1 MAGIMDKLHFIRKSL
16 NDRDRSENTVILL
29 NQLKSDDEYLP
40 VYKVS
45 IKILALATLD
55 LLEIEKYNGS
65 DDDVQLWKENL
76 QYLME

>member
-40 VYKVS
+40 VFKVPIS
-45 IKILALATLD
+45 ILAVATLN
-55 LLEIEKYNGS
+55 LL
-65 DDDVQLWKENL
+65 
-76 QYLME
+76 

>member
-1 MAGIMDKLHFIRKSL
+1 MDKLHFIRKSL
-16 NDRDRSENTVILL
+16 KDRDRSENTVILL

-76 QYLME
+76 QYLLE